1 MLKDTIKKCREEK
14 RLTQEELAEKIHVS
28 RSLIAKWE
36 QGRGVP
42 SAEDFESL
50 CSVLDIKLEDVVPYS
65 TVVEQS
71 KSNKKKRN
79 IIISLVAII
88 LFLVIVWV
96 VVDNVDRTDFKRDLY
111 VYDYNLGSWVY
122 DDSTHGNPAAYV
134 NGSMGMLRSKH
145 IDEIE
150 AAIVAC
156 PYYRGKIVYKKNR
169 INYGE
174 RLRKFV
180 DHECYVLSKEGH
192 DTLLLI
198 RVDDALYIHDF
209 EGNEGAAL
217 IGDLIPGKLDKF
229 EEPCYYLARITQDI
243 IKANKSKYYCG
254 EEYEPAYTIEEM
266 HLLYANS
273 EIDESGTIL
282 TLYDV
287 VRIGFAFVDNIFDI
301 KIHYLDNGNITFE
314 LIVRK

>member
-1 MLKDTIKKCREEK
+1 MLKDTIKKYREEK

-50 CSVLDIKLEDVVPYS
+50 CSALDIKLEDVVPYS

-88 LFLVIVWV
+88 LVLVIVWI

-111 VYDYNLGSWVY
+111 IADIYIGSWVF
-122 DDSTHGNPAAYV
+122 DDATDGHPERYV
-134 NGSMGMLRSKH
+134 NGYSSWYSSRH
-145 IDEIE
+145 IGEIE
-150 AAIVAC
+150 EAITQNE
-156 PYYRGKIVYKKNR
+156 YYKGKIIFKSNLL
-169 INYGE
+169 IAWYG
-174 RLRKFV
+174 KDQIFV
-180 DHECYVLSKEGH
+180 DKECYVIAKERMTYLLRREG
-192 DTLLLI
+192 DTI
-198 RVDDALYIHDF
+198 YIKDFRSDDIAYLY
-209 EGNEGAAL
+209 
-217 IGDLIPGKLDKF
+217 GDVIPNKYDVYGD
-229 EEPCYYLARITQDI
+229 ECNYIAGITNNM
-243 IKANKSKYYCG
+243 IKTNKKKYYCG
-254 EEYEPAYTIEEM
+254 VEYEPAYSIEEM
-266 HLLYANS
+266 HLLYADS
-273 EIDESGTIL
+273 EIDESGKCLTI
-282 TLYDV
+282 YNAMV
-287 VRIGFAFVDNIFDI
+287 IGFVDYKYDL